1 MDATLQNIMATHSAN
16 ALIVITAKDLSEFAD
31 SLINR
36 TRQIVEAEYKD
47 QYYTVK
53 ELAALLHV
61 TQATIYNFSKQ
72 GKLSPVKI
80 GSRTVF
86 SRSAVN
92 DAISQGVLG
101 RYNHK

>member
-1 MDATLQNIMATHSAN
+1 MATHSAN

-53 ELAALLHV
+53 ELATLLHV
-61 TQATIYNFSKQ
+61 TRATIYNFSRQ

-80 GSRTVF
+80 GTRTVF

-92 DAISQGVLG
+92 DAISQGALG